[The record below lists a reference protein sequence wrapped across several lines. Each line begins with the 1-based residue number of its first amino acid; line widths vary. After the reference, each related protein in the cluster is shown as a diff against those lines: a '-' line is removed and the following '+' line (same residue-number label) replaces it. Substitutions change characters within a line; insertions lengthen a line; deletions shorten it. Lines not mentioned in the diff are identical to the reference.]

1 MRYFTVGTERV
12 KKLLLNLNTNKA
24 LGPDNIPTQLLKDY
38 VEDIIPA
45 LTSGSTPLCNKQW
58 YLQPGRRQM
67 YHLSSKKGDCSHPA
81 TPPIKGPH
89 NSLQQTPRTHPT

>member
-12 KKLLLNLNTNKA
+12 KKLLVNLNTNRA
-24 LGPDNIPTQLLKDY
+24 LGPDNIPTQLLKNF

-67 YHLSSKKGDCSHPA
+67 YHLSSKKVTAA

-89 NSLQQTPRTHPT
+89 NSMQQTPRTYPT